1 MKIMVTS
8 FKRPHACTA
17 TLSTP
22 TLKQATTNPHLCWRL
37 LDTPRQVWVGLLW
50 GHCSFFLG
58 PGAHKL
64 LFVPSKSLFLYPEPL
79 PLQQSTGDPHL
90 CRRHSTQ
97 FWLSLCGNSGS
108 WCAQGLIEPFEC
120 LWWVWGLILNVISP
134 LLLSC

>member
-58 PGAHKL
+58 HGAHNI
-64 LFVPSKSLFLYPEPL
+64 LFVSSKSLFP
-79 PLQQSTGDPHL
+79 
-90 CRRHSTQ
+90 
-97 FWLSLCGNSGS
+97 
-108 WCAQGLIEPFEC
+108 
-120 LWWVWGLILNVISP
+120 SP
-134 LLLSC
+134 M

>member
-1 MKIMVTS
+1 M
-8 FKRPHACTA
+8 HALVHLVPINPAAGHCQP
-17 TLSTP
+17 TP
-22 TLKQATTNPHLCWRL
+22 PQ
-37 LDTPRQVWVGLLW
+37 TPDIHGQVWVNLLW

-134 LLLSC
+134 LLPSYLGFAFALEHGV